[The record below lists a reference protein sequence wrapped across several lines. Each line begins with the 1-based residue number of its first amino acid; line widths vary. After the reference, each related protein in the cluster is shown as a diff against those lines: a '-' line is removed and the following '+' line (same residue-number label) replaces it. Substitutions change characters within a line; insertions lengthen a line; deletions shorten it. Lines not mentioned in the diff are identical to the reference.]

1 MTSQPG
7 KQIITIN
14 ILSNIV
20 SRNTCNQPMNF
31 GRPIEYN
38 MRNIFVEKQKKSN
51 LRAIKTH

>member
-14 ILSNIV
+14 ILSNI

>member
-7 KQIITIN
+7 KQIITTN
-14 ILSNIV
+14 ILSNI
-20 SRNTCNQPMNF
+20 SRNTCNQTMNF

-51 LRAIKTH
+51 LRAIKTY